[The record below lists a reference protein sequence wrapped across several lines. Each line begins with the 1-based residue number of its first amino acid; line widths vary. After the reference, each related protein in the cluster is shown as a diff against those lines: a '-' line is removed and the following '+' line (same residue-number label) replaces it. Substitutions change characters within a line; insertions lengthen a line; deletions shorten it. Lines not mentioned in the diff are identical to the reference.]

1 MQFSVQLVTV
11 QCTLRTASRNEYVY
25 LYIYTHTHTYI
36 CIYICSLQVV
46 YIYNIPT
53 NKLSHIVHDIVA

>member
-11 QCTLRTASRNEYVY
+11 QCTLCTASRNEYVY
-25 LYIYTHTHTYI
+25 TYTYIYMY
-36 CIYICSLQVV
+36 IYICSLQVV